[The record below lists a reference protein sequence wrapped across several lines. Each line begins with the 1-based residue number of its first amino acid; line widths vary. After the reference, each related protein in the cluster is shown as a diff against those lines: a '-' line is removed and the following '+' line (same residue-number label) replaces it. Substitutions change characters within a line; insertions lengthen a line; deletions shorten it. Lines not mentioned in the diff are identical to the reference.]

1 MKVCVHQPIATLI
14 QTMPVY
20 KTRTK
25 KSPKPQVTCARFLVG
40 PQGRVSRESCTQGLE
55 AFLQDTIGPLLVQL
69 LHASVLNFGGDIES
83 TARRGGEGGRFIDK
97 GEEKS
102 CRIEED
108 VDAE

>member
-1 MKVCVHQPIATLI
+1 MKVCVTNLLPDYSKLC
-14 QTMPVY
+14 PF
-20 KTRTK
+20 TK
-25 KSPKPQVTCARFLVG
+25 QEQKSRQNHNEHAHDFYRAKYHA
-40 PQGRVSRESCTQGLE
+40 SCTQRLE
-55 AFLQDTIGPLLVQL
+55 AFLQDTMGPLLVQL